1 MCLIIHNPKAKAINE
16 DIIDCALM
24 TNPDGFGIFFHDNG
38 EIRKTMDWQR
48 PLDWMAEGRP
58 FTAHFRY
65 ATSGPVKRAN
75 CHPFDIDD
83 TYSLMM
89 NGTIDRLKSAKQ
101 VDTQELC
108 KILNGLSEEK
118 MLAILATHPCRFALL
133 NKATGKATVV
143 NNDLWTKHDGC
154 LYSKANCLPSS
165 DTVKSYKAL
174 TKYDDESYTDEWD
187 SDSWKRWVEEG
198 EEEWDDE
205 EEWQASSSSDIP
217 VLPNGIL
224 HTVAVYGTLKS
235 GHGNHDRFLKDAYCL
250 GSGWTCDQYPL
261 IADGLPYLLDRK
273 GDGCNV
279 KVEVYRVDD
288 SLLARLDGLEGH
300 PNWYRRREI
309 QIQLDKGG
317 TVNAWTYLI
326 PASSCSEFVNDNGD
340 YLSCY

>member
-1 MCLIIHNPKAKAINE
+1 MCLIIHNPKAKAIDE

-65 ATSGPVKRAN
+65 ATSGPVKKGN

-89 NGTIDRLKSAKQ
+89 NGTIDRLKSTKQ

-133 NKATGKATVV
+133 NKVTGKATIV

-154 LYSKANCLPSS
+154 LYSKANCLPSPNPKKS
-165 DTVKSYKAL
+165 KVKAEAYSYDAWG
-174 TKYDDESYTDEWD
+174 EDEW
-187 SDSWKRWVEEG
+187 SRWVDVED
-198 EEEWDDE
+198 EEWD

-217 VLPNGIL
+217 ILPKGVL

-250 GSGWTCDQYPL
+250 GAGWTCDRYPL

-273 GDGCNV
+273 GEGWNV

-309 QIQLDKGG
+309 PIQLDKGG

-326 PASSCSEFVNDNGD
+326 PASSCGEFVNDNGE